1 MRKRKP
7 QKNKPRL
14 GYDDTIAQVNELGD
28 ALNTFSLALH
38 GDITEDRLKA
48 LIQKKLGSSIYPQSR
63 KIGYQL
69 VASNDPVALINA
81 LRQKLHSALK

>member
-14 GYDDTIAQVNELGD
+14 SEEETIAQVNELGD
-28 ALNTFSLALH
+28 ALNTFSLAMH
-38 GDITEDRLKA
+38 SGMDDEKLKA
-48 LIQKKLGSSIYPQSR
+48 LIIKKLGSSIYPQSR

-69 VASNDPVALINA
+69 VASTDPTTLINV
-81 LRQKLHSALK
+81 LRQKLSSAIN